1 MKLLHVLLYSA
12 LLLISACSGSKPGNP
27 QAFLPSDKHIR
38 ATDTQS
44 ADSNNIPQPDQ
55 RVIPLPP
62 PKPAAKVETY
72 TITVTG
78 VPAQDLLFELAR
90 DAKINLD
97 ITPGLQGFV
106 TLNAINQTL
115 PQILDR
121 IARQVDMRYEL
132 NNGTLMVMPDKHYLK
147 TYKIDFINMSRTV
160 KNSMLTSSRIGG
172 SGATTPTAGA
182 NAAST
187 DIQSTTKNDLMSSLI
202 ENVTNILNDED
213 KLHYQEQ
220 VDLQTQQQMQAR
232 GMGAAS
238 NSITL
243 SPQTRSNGVEINQAN
258 NGGQVN
264 SASRAGS
271 SSSGSGNQDIQG
283 EGQAVAKKGVYE
295 RAVNVFANKET
306 GVLIVRATSRQHEKI
321 QEFIDKVMGSARR
334 QVLIEATVTE
344 VTLSEGHQ
352 QGIDWSFGKDSGSI
366 QQLGSAG
373 LSSTNTGSM
382 MILKYIDPNSPLG
395 NISSHISLLESFG
408 KVKVL
413 SSPKLSVMNNQTAT
427 LKVVDSKIYFEVSAS
442 TTQTQTT
449 SNTIYTT
456 TPHSVDVGF
465 VMNVTPY
472 ISDTDTVTMNVR
484 PTISRITGF
493 ITDPNPSL
501 AAAGMVNRVPEIQ
514 SREMESII
522 KIDSGQI
529 AVLGG
534 LMQDGIDNRSDG
546 VPLLSRIPFLGNFF
560 KNRNDSKT
568 KTELVIFLRPI
579 VIKEAGINGDFSQY
593 RDSLPNAD
601 FFNAEPAKKSSREN
615 QTP

>member
-1 MKLLHVLLYSA
+1 MKLLHALLYSG
-12 LLLISACSGSKPGNP
+12 LLLISACSGTKPGNP
-27 QAFLPSDKHIR
+27 QAFQPSDKHIR
-38 ATDTQS
+38 ATDAAA
-44 ADSNNIPQPDQ
+44 ADGNIPQADQ

-62 PKPAAKVETY
+62 PKPSSKVETY

-97 ITPGLQGFV
+97 ITPGLQGIV
-106 TLNAINQTL
+106 TINAINQTL

-121 IARQVDMRYEL
+121 IAKQVDMRYEL

-172 SGATTPTAGA
+172 GTSSPTAGA

-220 VDLQTQQQMQAR
+220 VDLQTQQQLQAR

-238 NSITL
+238 NSISL
-243 SPQTRSNGVEINQAN
+243 APQTRNNGVEINQAG
-258 NGGQVN
+258 NGGQIN
-264 SASRAGS
+264 SGSRAGS
-271 SSSGSGNQDIQG
+271 SASGSGNQDIQG

-352 QGIDWSFGKDSGSI
+352 QGIDWSFGKDSGSV

-579 VIKEAGINGDFSQY
+579 VIKEASIAGDFSQY

-601 FFNAEPAKKSSREN
+601 FFNSESAKKSSQEK

>member
-1 MKLLHVLLYSA
+1 MKLLQVLVYSS
-12 LLLISACSGSKPGNP
+12 LLLISACSGTKHGDT
-27 QAFLPSDKHIR
+27 QAFQPSDKHIH
-38 ATDTQS
+38 ATNAAAT
-44 ADSNNIPQPDQ
+44 NNDIPQSDK

-62 PKPAAKVETY
+62 PKPTAKVETY
-72 TITVTG
+72 TVTVTN
-78 VPAQDLLFELAR
+78 VPAQEILFALAR

-97 ITPGLQGFV
+97 IAPGMQGTV
-106 TLNAINQTL
+106 TVNAINQTL

-121 IARQVDMRYEL
+121 IAKQVDMRYEL
-132 NNGTLMVMPDKHYLK
+132 SNGTLMVMPDKHYLK
-147 TYKIDFINMSRTV
+147 TYKIDFINMKRTV
-160 KNSMLTSSRIGG
+160 KNAMLTSSRIGG
-172 SGATTPTAGA
+172 SSTTPSAAGG

-187 DIQSTTKNDLMSSLI
+187 DIQSETKNDLMSSLI
-202 ENVTNILNDED
+202 ENVTNILIDED

-220 VDLQTQQQMQAR
+220 IDLQTQQQMQAR

-238 NSITL
+238 NSISL
-243 SPQTRSNGVEINQAN
+243 SPQTRNNGVEINQAS

-264 SASRAGS
+264 SGSRAGS
-271 SSSGSGNQDIQG
+271 SSSGSGNQDIQS

-295 RAVNVFANKET
+295 KAVNVFANRET

-321 QEFIDKVMGSARR
+321 QEFIDKVMNSARR
-334 QVLIEATVTE
+334 QVLIEATVAE

-352 QGIDWSFGKDSGSI
+352 QGIDWTFSKDAGSV

-373 LSSTNTGSM
+373 LNSTNTGSM
-382 MILKYIDPNSPLG
+382 MVLKYIDPNSQLG

-427 LKVVDSKIYFEVSAS
+427 LKVVDSRIYFEVNAS

-449 SNTIYTT
+449 SNTVYTT

-472 ISDTDTVTMNVR
+472 ISDVDTVTMNVR

-501 AAAGMVNRVPEIQ
+501 AAAGVVNRVPEIQ

-529 AVLGG
+529 AILGG

-560 KNRNDSKT
+560 KNRNDTKT
-568 KTELVIFLRPI
+568 KTELVIFLRPL
-579 VIKEAGINGDFSQY
+579 VIKEASIDGDYSQF

-601 FFNAEPAKKSSREN
+601 FFNAESSKQTSQEKKA
-615 QTP
+615 P

>member
-1 MKLLHVLLYSA
+1 MKLLHALLYLG
-12 LLLISACSGSKPGNP
+12 LLLISACSGTKPGNP

-38 ATDTQS
+38 ATDLAA
-44 ADSNNIPQPDQ
+44 ADSNIPQFDQ

-62 PKPAAKVETY
+62 PKPAGKVETY

-97 ITPGLQGFV
+97 ITPGLQGIV
-106 TLNAINQTL
+106 TINAINQTL

-121 IARQVDMRYEL
+121 IAKQVDMRYEL

-172 SGATTPTAGA
+172 GTSSPTSGA

-220 VDLQTQQQMQAR
+220 VDLQTQQQLQAR

-238 NSITL
+238 NSISL
-243 SPQTRSNGVEINQAN
+243 APQSRNNGVEINQAS

-264 SASRAGS
+264 SGSRAGS

-352 QGIDWSFGKDSGSI
+352 QGIDWSFGKDSGSV

-579 VIKEAGINGDFSQY
+579 VIKEASIAGDFSPF
-593 RDSLPNAD
+593 RDSLPDTD
-601 FFNAEPAKKSSREN
+601 FFNSESSKKSSQDK